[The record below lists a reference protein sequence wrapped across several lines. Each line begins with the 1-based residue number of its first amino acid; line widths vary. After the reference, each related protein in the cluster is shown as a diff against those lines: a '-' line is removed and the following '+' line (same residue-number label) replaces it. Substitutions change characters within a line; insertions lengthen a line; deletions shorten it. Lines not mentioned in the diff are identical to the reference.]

1 MAAPR
6 VFAVLDSASL
16 SVVLECLGPREA
28 VKLSSLSVRTRNALV
43 ARAAWR
49 RKWRSWCEARWGA
62 RVSLAA
68 DAALTHEEAT
78 RSGADGHSSSAT
90 NSPRAAA
97 AGRCFWE
104 EYYAK
109 RSSTWIPMVSP
120 MKMFQET

>member
-1 MAAPR
+1 MAVPR

-28 VKLSSLSVRTRNALV
+28 VKLASLSVPTRNALV
-43 ARAAWR
+43 ARAVWR
-49 RKWRSWCEARWGA
+49 RKWRSWCEARWGT

-68 DAALTHEEAT
+68 DAALSREEAV
-78 RSGADGHSSSAT
+78 RSVASSDDGHASQT
-90 NSPRAAA
+90 PRGAM
-97 AGRCFWE
+97 GRCFWE

-109 RSSTWIPMVSP
+109 RSSTWIPMASP